1 MHLIL
6 FYSILFVYDHFIPT
20 QTPKLQHKIEEE
32 REEKKKDE
40 YFFFYIGFIWIQ
52 LKIEN

>member
-1 MHLIL
+1 MHL
-6 FYSILFVYDHFIPT
+6 ILFVYDHFISI
-20 QTPKLQHKIEEE
+20 QTPKLRHKIEEE

-40 YFFFYIGFIWIQ
+40 SFFYLWSIWIQ